1 MSSFCLLPLTYG
13 CLFLGLVG
21 TVVENGRQGLLILT
35 SLKFSCGRLAEE
47 TLLGRR
53 VWGDYKSRCI
63 GGGVVVALVR
73 AFVRPISEMKGK
85 VEDKRHSRLRLRWP
99 YRKKATTTGPV
110 DREQA
115 FIRIRTRHSANENLR
130 GGVRRMTI
138 LRDDRLERV
147 SSGSGTPSLVGYG

>member
-1 MSSFCLLPLTYG
+1 MAVSLSTWRRRRLEMTASARRYSRSSSSSAEGWRKKRCWGGGYG
-13 CLFLGLVG
+13 
-21 TVVENGRQGLLILT
+21 
-35 SLKFSCGRLAEE
+35 
-47 TLLGRR
+47 
-53 VWGDYKSRCI
+53 GDYKSRCI
-63 GGGVVVALVR
+63 GGEVVVALVR

-85 VEDKRHSRLRLRWP
+85 VEDKRHSRRLRLRWP

-115 FIRIRTRHSANENLR
+115 FIRIGTRHSANENLR